1 MRAFLFGWL
10 QNGRSRPAL
19 SWLPKLSTGKMF
31 LLLAKCVIY
40 ILNAASGFGKGFSQ
54 PCVGSKRQYPNTSL
68 PYLKI
73 RPRLWTWGQ
82 SGNFNILWEFINDA
96 RLAVHRK
103 KKSEIHHI
111 LPWFFPLPFITHT
124 YTHTPRGRWCHGKM
138 INLQSAVGSVKQER
152 LHLTQFLRRLS
163 FAPLITS

>member
-10 QNGRSRPAL
+10 QNGRNHPTL

-31 LLLAKCVIY
+31 LLLAQCVIY
-40 ILNAASGFGKGFSQ
+40 ILNAASEFGKGFSQ
-54 PCVGSKRQYPNTSL
+54 PCVRSKHQYPNTSL
-68 PYLKI
+68 LYLKI

-96 RLAVHRK
+96 WLAVHRK

-111 LPWFFPLPFITHT
+111 LSWFFPLPFITHT
-124 YTHTPRGRWCHGKM
+124 YTHAEGPMMSWKDDK
-138 INLQSAVGSVKQER
+138 SAIRCGISQQER
-152 LHLTQFLRRLS
+152 LHLTRFLRRLS